1 MDDQIARR
9 AREIS
14 QRLAVATTVVVTQDG
29 PESVHPYHANT
40 YSTWWTNVA
49 GLIDLAQHW
58 DQTDRFIS
66 KNVEPT
72 NPSVP
77 RPVALVVMTAEAYLE
92 LAANVACG
100 DVDQASLHG
109 LVLRLAVLTPSDAL
123 FPNSAGYQQLS
134 SSVLQVPDATI
145 YSRDD
150 ADADVTTDS
159 VAAQLD
165 ESLRG
170 EDAHDRLRQ
179 QNYLNGLLS
188 RIMRLQY
195 EVDHY
200 RLLAERAIQMEYK
213 LRAELR
219 AIKKTK
225 RYKLAYLGTNPVK
238 SVRRGTQAIKAKGT
252 RGDGPKKALES

>member
-14 QRLAVATTVVVTQDG
+14 QRLAAATTVVVTQDG
-29 PESVHPYHANT
+29 PESVHPYHDNT
-40 YSTWWTNVA
+40 YSMWWTNVA
-49 GLIDLAQHW
+49 GLIDLAHHW
-58 DQTDRFIS
+58 DQSDRFIS

-77 RPVALVVMTAEAYLE
+77 RPVSLVVMTAEAYVELE
-92 LAANVACG
+92 ANVACG
-100 DVDQASLHG
+100 DVDQAALHG
-109 LVLRLAVLTPSDAL
+109 LILRLAVLTPSDAL
-123 FPNSAGYQQLS
+123 FPHDAGYRQLGS
-134 SSVLQVPDATI
+134 SLLQLQDATV
-145 YSRDD
+145 YSRHD
-150 ADADVTTDS
+150 ADRDVTADS

-170 EDAHDRLRQ
+170 DEAHERLRQ

-188 RIMRLQY
+188 RIMRMQY

-200 RLLAERAIQMEYK
+200 RLLAERAIQLEYK

-238 SVRRGTQAIKAKGT
+238 SVRRGTQAVKAKAP
-252 RGDGPKKALES
+252 RGGQKKAIGS